1 MNQIRKKS
9 NKNNPIDLDPVPIGL
24 VRIYAII
31 AVLLIV
37 IPEWLAELIIAL
49 RNSTNT
55 NKLTTSSHRWKT
67 IPELKVSTMHLS
79 ELRLLAMKL
88 NIQGYSYDT
97 KNDLSKRVLR
107 RLNRKISKNRRRGLF
122 FE

>member
-1 MNQIRKKS
+1 M
-9 NKNNPIDLDPVPIGL
+9 DLDPVPIGL

-55 NKLTTSSHRWKT
+55 NKLTTSSHRWET

-88 NIQGYSYDT
+88 NIQGYSSDA